1 MDTKKRGGANVE
13 PYGVIG
19 YIFIIIAIARIFA
32 EIFERF
38 GYPGFLGEIT
48 AGLFLGVFLT
58 SMPREELNLL
68 AELGIFFLMM
78 YAGLELT
85 PEEVHIGGKKSLP
98 IYILTYA
105 LMTFVTLPF
114 TNYTLS
120 HENLIVGAILSVASA
135 PIVLRL
141 SRFFGDDF
149 SHIALSYAVI
159 SEVGALISL
168 YILINFEV
176 YHLSY
181 LGLIIELI
189 KDGLFLSALFGINYF
204 LNVKHKVLII
214 KGLRNLKSDEAV
226 FGLVM
231 ILSTSIA
238 LLSEMIGLHFSIGA
252 FVVGL
257 LLHSDLMGTKQ
268 YKRVHTII
276 SGVTYGIFAPI
287 FFAWRGINFETEF
300 SVEVIYFFV
309 LVYVIRILLT
319 MGFTWNGNIQKAIT
333 RASGIASF
341 GVLGLLVGELGYE
354 YGVLSEHLYALAS
367 LASILGMFLS
377 TTIGKATSEIKSQND
392 FSVDRV

>member
-1 MDTKKRGGANVE
+1 MLLGGAIVE
-13 PYGVIG
+13 PYSVIG
-19 YIFIIIAIARIFA
+19 YVFIIIALARVLA
-32 EIFERF
+32 EIFERI
-38 GYPGFLGEIT
+38 GYPGFLGEIL

-58 SMPREELNLL
+58 PMPIEELNLL
-68 AELGIFFLMM
+68 AEFGIFFLMM

-85 PEEVHIGGKKSLP
+85 PEEVHIGGKKSFPL
-98 IYILTYA
+98 YILTYA
-105 LMTFVTLPF
+105 LMTFITLPF

-149 SHIALSYAVI
+149 LHVALSYAVI
-159 SEVGALISL
+159 SEIGAIVSL
-168 YILINFEV
+168 YILVNFEV
-176 YHLSY
+176 YHLTY
-181 LGLIIELI
+181 IGLIMELV
-189 KDGLFLSALFGINYF
+189 KDGIFLGILFGINYL
-204 LNVKHKVLII
+204 LNVKQKVLII
-214 KGLRNLKSDEAV
+214 KGLRSLKSDEAV

-238 LLSEMIGLHFSIGA
+238 FLSEIIGLHFSIGA

-268 YKRVHTII
+268 YRRVHTII

-287 FFAWRGINFETEF
+287 FFAWRGINFETEL
-300 SVEVIYFFV
+300 SMEVVYFFI
-309 LVYVIRILLT
+309 LVYILRILLT
-319 MGFTWNGNIQKAIT
+319 MGFTWDKDSRKTIV
-333 RASGIASF
+333 RASGVASF

-367 LASILGMFLS
+367 LASILGMFIS
-377 TTIGKATSEIKSQND
+377 TSIGRFISKNK
-392 FSVDRV
+392 F

>member
-1 MDTKKRGGANVE
+1 MLFGGAIVE
-13 PYGVIG
+13 PYSVIG
-19 YIFIIIAIARIFA
+19 YVFIIIALARVLA
-32 EIFERF
+32 EIFERI
-38 GYPGFLGEIT
+38 GYPGFLGEIL

-58 SMPREELNLL
+58 PMPIEELNLL
-68 AELGIFFLMM
+68 AEFGIFFLMM

-85 PEEVHIGGKKSLP
+85 PEEVHIGGKKSFPL
-98 IYILTYA
+98 YILTYA

-141 SRFFGDDF
+141 SRFFGGDF
-149 SHIALSYAVI
+149 LHVALSYAVI
-159 SEVGALISL
+159 SEIGAIVSL
-168 YILINFEV
+168 YILVNFEV
-176 YHLSY
+176 YHLTY
-181 LGLIIELI
+181 IGLVMELV
-189 KDGLFLSALFGINYF
+189 KDGIFLGILFGINYL
-204 LNVKHKVLII
+204 LNVKQKVLII
-214 KGLRNLKSDEAV
+214 KGLRSLKSDEAV

-238 LLSEMIGLHFSIGA
+238 FLSEIIGLHFSIGA

-268 YKRVHTII
+268 YRRVHTII

-287 FFAWRGINFETEF
+287 FFAWRGINFETEL
-300 SVEVIYFFV
+300 SMEVVYFFI
-309 LVYVIRILLT
+309 LVYILRILLT
-319 MGFTWNGNIQKAIT
+319 MGFSWDKDPRKTIV
-333 RASGIASF
+333 RATGVASF

-367 LASILGMFLS
+367 LASILGMFIS
-377 TTIGKATSEIKSQND
+377 TSIGRFISKNKS
-392 FSVDRV
+392 

>member
-1 MDTKKRGGANVE
+1 MLLGGAIVE
-13 PYGVIG
+13 PYSVIG
-19 YIFIIIAIARIFA
+19 YVFIIIALARVLA
-32 EIFERF
+32 EIFEHI
-38 GYPGFLGEIT
+38 GYPGFLGEIL

-58 SMPREELNLL
+58 PMPIEELNLL
-68 AELGIFFLMM
+68 AEFGIFFLMM

-85 PEEVHIGGKKSLP
+85 PEEVHIGGKKSFPL
-98 IYILTYA
+98 YILTYA
-105 LMTFVTLPF
+105 LMTFITLPF

-141 SRFFGDDF
+141 SRFFGGDF
-149 SHIALSYAVI
+149 LHIALSYAVI
-159 SEVGALISL
+159 SEIGAIVSL
-168 YILINFEV
+168 YILVNFEV
-176 YHLSY
+176 YHLTY
-181 LGLIIELI
+181 IGLIMELV
-189 KDGLFLSALFGINYF
+189 KDGIFLGILFGINYL
-204 LNVKHKVLII
+204 LNVKQKVLII
-214 KGLRNLKSDEAV
+214 KGLRSLKSDEAV

-238 LLSEMIGLHFSIGA
+238 FLSEIIGLHFSIGA

-287 FFAWRGINFETEF
+287 FFAWRGINFETEL
-300 SVEVIYFFV
+300 SMEVVYFFI
-309 LVYVIRILLT
+309 LVYILRILLT
-319 MGFTWNGNIQKAIT
+319 MGFTWDKDSRKTIV
-333 RASGIASF
+333 RASGVASF

-367 LASILGMFLS
+367 LASILGMFIS
-377 TTIGKATSEIKSQND
+377 TSIGRFISKNKS
-392 FSVDRV
+392 

>member
-1 MDTKKRGGANVE
+1 MLFGGAIVE
-13 PYGVIG
+13 PYSVIG
-19 YIFIIIAIARIFA
+19 YVFIIIALARVLA
-32 EIFERF
+32 EIFERI
-38 GYPGFLGEIT
+38 GYPGFLGEIL

-58 SMPREELNLL
+58 PMPIEELNLL
-68 AELGIFFLMM
+68 AEFGIFFLMM

-85 PEEVHIGGKKSLP
+85 PEEVHIGGKKSFPL
-98 IYILTYA
+98 YILTYA

-141 SRFFGDDF
+141 SRFFGGDF
-149 SHIALSYAVI
+149 LHVALSYAVI
-159 SEVGALISL
+159 SEIGAIVSL
-168 YILINFEV
+168 YILVNFEV
-176 YHLSY
+176 YHLTY
-181 LGLIIELI
+181 IGLIMELV
-189 KDGLFLSALFGINYF
+189 KDGIFLGILFGINYL
-204 LNVKHKVLII
+204 LNVKQKVLII
-214 KGLRNLKSDEAV
+214 KGLRSLKSDEAV

-238 LLSEMIGLHFSIGA
+238 FLSEIIGLHFSIGA

-268 YKRVHTII
+268 YRRVHTII

-287 FFAWRGINFETEF
+287 FFAWRGINFETEL
-300 SVEVIYFFV
+300 SMEVVYFFI
-309 LVYVIRILLT
+309 LVYILRILLT
-319 MGFTWNGNIQKAIT
+319 MGFSWDKDPRKTIV
-333 RASGIASF
+333 RASGVASF

-367 LASILGMFLS
+367 LASILGMFIS
-377 TTIGKATSEIKSQND
+377 TSIGRFISKNKS
-392 FSVDRV
+392 

>member
-1 MDTKKRGGANVE
+1 MLFGGAIVE
-13 PYGVIG
+13 PYSVIG
-19 YIFIIIAIARIFA
+19 YVFIIIALARVLA
-32 EIFERF
+32 EIFERI
-38 GYPGFLGEIT
+38 GYPGFLGEIL

-58 SMPREELNLL
+58 PMPIEELNLL
-68 AELGIFFLMM
+68 AEFGIFFLMM

-85 PEEVHIGGKKSLP
+85 PEEVHIGGKKSFPL
-98 IYILTYA
+98 YILTYA

-141 SRFFGDDF
+141 SRFFGGDF
-149 SHIALSYAVI
+149 LHVALSYAVI
-159 SEVGALISL
+159 SEIGAIVSL
-168 YILINFEV
+168 YILVNFEV
-176 YHLSY
+176 YHLTY
-181 LGLIIELI
+181 IGLVMELV
-189 KDGLFLSALFGINYF
+189 KDGIFLGILFGINYL
-204 LNVKHKVLII
+204 LNVKQKVLII
-214 KGLRNLKSDEAV
+214 KGLRSLKSDEAV

-238 LLSEMIGLHFSIGA
+238 FLSEIIGLHFSIGA

-268 YKRVHTII
+268 YRRVHTII

-287 FFAWRGINFETEF
+287 FFAWRGINFETEL
-300 SVEVIYFFV
+300 SMEVIYFFI
-309 LVYVIRILLT
+309 LVYILRILLT
-319 MGFTWNGNIQKAIT
+319 MGFSWDKDPRKTIV
-333 RASGIASF
+333 RASGVASF

-367 LASILGMFLS
+367 LASILGMFIS
-377 TTIGKATSEIKSQND
+377 TSIGRFISKNKS
-392 FSVDRV
+392 